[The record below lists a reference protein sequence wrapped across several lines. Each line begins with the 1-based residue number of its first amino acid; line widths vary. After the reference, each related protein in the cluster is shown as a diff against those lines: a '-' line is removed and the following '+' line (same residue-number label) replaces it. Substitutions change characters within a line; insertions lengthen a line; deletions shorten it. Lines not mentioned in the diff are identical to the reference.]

1 MEIVEFRQYMH
12 RCRLSCLRIRN
23 GNEILIKKVLGQII
37 TSQKNGYPVTK
48 KYKHV
53 SSAIKV

>member
-1 MEIVEFRQYMH
+1 MEIMEFRQYMH
-12 RCRLSCLRIRN
+12 RCTRSCLRIRN
-23 GNEILIKKVLGQII
+23 GNEILIKKVRGQIS
-37 TSQKNGYPVTK
+37 TSQKMVTK